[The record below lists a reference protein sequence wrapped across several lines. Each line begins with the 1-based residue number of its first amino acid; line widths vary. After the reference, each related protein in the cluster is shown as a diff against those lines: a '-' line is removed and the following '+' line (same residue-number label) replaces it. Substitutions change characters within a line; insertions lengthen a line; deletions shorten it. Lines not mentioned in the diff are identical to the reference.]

1 MCRRLWT
8 VSTASAGLLS
18 GVGRVS
24 RLLGGLD
31 SVSAVLVDGIRAH
44 RWQICRCVASRA
56 TTAVPTVLVGLESR
70 GRGSSVLGGFYCV
83 SAGSSILS
91 VSGVG
96 RGRSVSGAG
105 VCVGVCVCVASRA
118 DTDAEL
124 TLSKRTTRNE
134 RKVSIYTVSHKNR
147 QKNSWQ

>member
-1 MCRRLWT
+1 VFICPDRGADCL
-8 VSTASAGLLS
+8 
-18 GVGRVS
+18 
-24 RLLGGLD
+24 
-31 SVSAVLVDGIRAH
+31 H

-56 TTAVPTVLVGLESR
+56 TAAVPTVLVGLESR

-147 QKNSWQ
+147 QKKLMAVTSSNVYPISEFFHRQIL